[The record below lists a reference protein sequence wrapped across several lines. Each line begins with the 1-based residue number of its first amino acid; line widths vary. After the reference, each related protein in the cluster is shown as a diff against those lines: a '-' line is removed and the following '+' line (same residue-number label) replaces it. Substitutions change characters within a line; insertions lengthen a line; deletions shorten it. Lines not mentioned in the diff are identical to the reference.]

1 MEQPAPASPTAAAA
15 VPVTF
20 VIMPEG
26 VTMDNTFDP
35 MCTVDDLK
43 HAVETEMPAAAAI
56 VKFTLAGKNS
66 GCRMLVSG
74 VHARFVW
81 DCGATSSW
89 TQCLPIP
96 GAPTSAQI

>member
-43 HAVETEMPAAAAI
+43 HAVETEMPSAAAI
-56 VKFTLAGKNS
+56 VKFTLAGKNCS
-66 GCRMLVSG
+66 LPALTRG
-74 VHARFVW
+74 V
-81 DCGATSSW
+81 
-89 TQCLPIP
+89 
-96 GAPTSAQI
+96 